1 MGSRPKIPIDIV
13 SIRRAFSEGQV
24 EWRQHAIVRLLERNI
39 SREDVAKIVEKG
51 EIREQYH
58 PRGRLP
64 SCLIFGNV
72 EDKVHHVVIAWN
84 DLEKMAYV
92 VTVYTPNLKH
102 FEEDLKTRRK
112 RETTRD

>member
-1 MGSRPKIPIDIV
+1 LGSRPKVPIDIV

-84 DLEKMAYV
+84 EMKRVRMLLLF
-92 VTVYTPNLKH
+92 TCRFYTFRRG
-102 FEEDLKTRRK
+102 FENSQK
-112 RETTRD
+112 REDPT

>member
-84 DLEKMAYV
+84 EMKRCVCYYCLHADFIHL
-92 VTVYTPNLKH
+92 
-102 FEEDLKTRRK
+102 EEDLKTRRRGK
-112 RETTRD
+112 IPRD

>member
-1 MGSRPKIPIDIV
+1 VPIDIA
-13 SIRRAFSEGQV
+13 SIRDAFSEGQV
-24 EWRQHAIVRLLERNI
+24 EWRQHALVRLLERNI
-39 SREDVAKIVEKG
+39 SREDIGKIVEKG
-51 EIREQYH
+51 EIIEEYH
-58 PRGRLP
+58 PSGGLP
-64 SCLIFGNV
+64 SCLIFG
-72 EDKVHHVVIAWN
+72 KVKGKVYHVVIGWN